1 MKRREVLSVLTASGM
16 VTGCLGGESSK
27 TPDSTERNTTMSTA
41 SEKTENMPPE
51 KDVISFEALQPEI
64 VTYRT
69 DTLAVTDDSY
79 QYAYI
84 RANFDAEDHPRREE
98 FRFFFDGET
107 YSPIVPDNLFRERIE
122 SGYNKYGEGWL
133 LFQLPETGDASDA
146 HITVRERTWRPSESL
161 QNRLAVKQPRLEP
174 SVSFPDT
181 VEQGNTPVIEVTVE
195 NRGNVAGRFVCGVE
209 RSGPS
214 VARKPIS
221 RVSEPIPPGEKTEL
235 EVADMTRIAT
245 VSDDELNDGEPDMR
259 YWLEWA
265 KEIREGAVRIVSDG
279 GS

>member
-1 MKRREVLSVLTASGM
+1 MKRREALSVLTTSGIIA
-16 VTGCLGGESSK
+16 GCLGSESAK
-27 TPDSTERNTTMSTA
+27 APDSTEREVTRSVV
-41 SEKTENMPPE
+41 SENTENTPPGKE
-51 KDVISFEALQPEI
+51 VISFEALQSEI

-69 DTLAVTDDSY
+69 DTLSVTDDRY

-84 RANFDAEDHPRREE
+84 HANFDTEDNPSQEE

-107 YSPIVPDNLFRERIE
+107 HSPIVPEDLFRERIE

-146 HITVRERTWRPSESL
+146 RIIVRERTWQPSESL
-161 QNRLAVKQPRLEP
+161 RNRLAVKQPRLES
-174 SVSFPDT
+174 SVSFPDA
-181 VEQGNTPVIEVTVE
+181 VKQGNTPVIEVTVE
-195 NRGNVAGRFVCGVE
+195 NKGNVAGRFVSGVE

-214 VARKPIS
+214 VARKPIA
-221 RVSEPIPPGEKTEL
+221 RVSEPIPSGVKTEL
-235 EVADMTRIAT
+235 EITDTTRIAT

-265 KEIREGAVRIVSDG
+265 REVREGAVRIVSDG
-279 GS
+279 KS